1 MMLDSLR
8 VVDMVFCLYG
18 ILLVIP
24 RMVVDLLAC
33 CKGCF
38 VVVIFG
44 MKFPCALGG
53 VFGERN
59 AQNFEGCKKF

>member
-1 MMLDSLR
+1 MMLHSLR
-8 VVDMVFCLYG
+8 VVGVGFCLYG

-24 RMVVDLLAC
+24 RMVVELLAC
-33 CKGCF
+33 CNGYF
-38 VVVIFG
+38 AVVIFG

-59 AQNFEGCKKF
+59 AQNFE